1 MEVIQSGENVI
12 IKDINDFNIHQ
23 IFTSGQTFRFDKID
37 GNTWR
42 GIAFKRVINITQGE
56 GGITLSPCSIDEFEN
71 IWRDFFDLD
80 TDYGLIKKK
89 LIDTDIRFK
98 EMIEIG
104 DGVRILR
111 QDKWE
116 MLITFII
123 SANNNIP
130 RIAKSVN
137 CLCENYGEKIFI
149 GDEFVGFAFPTPG
162 KLANADLQALR
173 SCGLG
178 YRDKYIKET
187 AKRVLEIGMPT
198 STGDE
203 LIRDLLAF
211 KGVGRKVADCIR
223 LFGYGCH
230 DAFPVD
236 TWIRKAQNE
245 LQGEFKNDNEVREQ
259 AFHIYGELSGI
270 AQQYL
275 FYYIRYIQKN
285 N

>member
-12 IKDINDFNIHQ
+12 IKGISDFNINQ
-23 IFTSGQTFRFDKID
+23 IFTSGQTFRFTKIEE
-37 GNTWR
+37 NMWR
-42 GIAFKRVINITQGE
+42 GIAFKSVINVTQGE
-56 GGITLSPCSIDEFEN
+56 GSINLSPCSIDEFEN
-71 IWRDFFDLD
+71 IWRAFFDLD

-130 RIAKSVN
+130 RIAKAVN
-137 CLCENYGEKIFI
+137 CICEKYGEKIFI
-149 GDEFVGFAFPTPG
+149 GDEFVGFAFPTPE
-162 KLANADLQALR
+162 KLANADLETLR

-178 YRDKYIKET
+178 YRDKYVKDT
-187 AKRVLEIGMPT
+187 AQRVSDFGMPK
-198 STGDE
+198 SEGDE
-203 LIRDLLAF
+203 LIKDLLKF

-245 LQGEFKNDNEVREQ
+245 LQGEFNNDNEVREQ
-259 AFHIYGELSGI
+259 ALQIYGELSGI

-275 FYYIRYIQKN
+275 FYYIRYINKN